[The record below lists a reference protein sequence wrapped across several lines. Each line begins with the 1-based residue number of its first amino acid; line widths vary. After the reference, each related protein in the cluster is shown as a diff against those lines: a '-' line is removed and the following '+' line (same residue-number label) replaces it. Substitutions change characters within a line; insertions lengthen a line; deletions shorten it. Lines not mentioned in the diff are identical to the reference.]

1 MKRFSGLRNIG
12 LAILILITITL
23 IGIAGYVYIENYSL
37 LDAIYMTVITIATVG
52 FEEVRPLTENGKIFT
67 IFLIVFSW
75 GTFAYAISVVTS
87 HFISLNLR
95 DTFHRLKII
104 SRIKKMRNHII
115 ICGYGRNGQ
124 QTANELLAYRQ
135 DFVIIEQN
143 KIIVDENKEKIGN
156 IIQGDAT
163 TDETLIEAGV
173 KHARALITALPIDA
187 DNLFVALTAR
197 SLNPNI
203 HIVSRA
209 SHESSEKKLRI
220 AGVNHVIFPEKV
232 GGTQMAVL
240 VSHPDMVEFLN
251 HLSIHGSSPTNL
263 EEIDC
268 GSLRKA
274 NEILTIKNLGFRK
287 TIGINIIGFKT
298 PSGEFVINPMPDTV
312 LVPDSKLFVL
322 GTREQVSKMKEILAN
337 YN

>member
-23 IGIAGYVYIENYSL
+23 IGIAGYCFIENYSL

-52 FEEVRPLTENGKIFT
+52 YEEVHPLSGNGKIFT
-67 IFLIVFSW
+67 ILLIVFSW

-95 DTFHRLKII
+95 DTFHMLKTI
-104 SRIKKMRNHII
+104 SRIKKMKNHII

-124 QTANELLAYRQ
+124 QTVNELLAYHQ
-135 DFVIIEQN
+135 DFVVIEQN
-143 KIIVDENKEKIGN
+143 KVLVDENKEKIN
-156 IIQGDAT
+156 IIQGDST

-173 KHARALITALPIDA
+173 QHARALITALPIDA

-197 SLNPNI
+197 ALNPDI
-203 HIVSRA
+203 LIVSRA
-209 SHESSEKKLRI
+209 THESSEKKLRI

-240 VSHPDMVEFLN
+240 VSHPDVVEFLN

-268 GSLRKA
+268 GSLHKA
-274 NEILTIKNLGFRK
+274 NETLTIKDLGFRK
-287 TIGINIIGFKT
+287 AIGINIIGFKT
-298 PSGEFVINPMPDTV
+298 PSGEFVINPMPDTI

-322 GTREQVSKMKEILAN
+322 GTKEQVMKMKEILAN

>member
-1 MKRFSGLRNIG
+1 
-12 LAILILITITL
+12 
-23 IGIAGYVYIENYSL
+23 
-37 LDAIYMTVITIATVG
+37 
-52 FEEVRPLTENGKIFT
+52 
-67 IFLIVFSW
+67 
-75 GTFAYAISVVTS
+75 
-87 HFISLNLR
+87 
-95 DTFHRLKII
+95 
-104 SRIKKMRNHII
+104 
-115 ICGYGRNGQ
+115 
-124 QTANELLAYRQ
+124 
-135 DFVIIEQN
+135 
-143 KIIVDENKEKIGN
+143 
-156 IIQGDAT
+156 
-163 TDETLIEAGV
+163 
-173 KHARALITALPIDA
+173 
-187 DNLFVALTAR
+187 
-197 SLNPNI
+197 
-203 HIVSRA
+203 
-209 SHESSEKKLRI
+209 
-220 AGVNHVIFPEKV
+220 
-232 GGTQMAVL
+232 MAVL

>member
-23 IGIAGYVYIENYSL
+23 IGIAGYYFIENYSL

-52 FEEVRPLTENGKIFT
+52 YEEVRPLNENGKIFT
-67 IFLIVFSW
+67 ILLIVFSW

-95 DTFHRLKII
+95 DTFHRLKTI
-104 SRIKKMRNHII
+104 SRIKKMKNHII

-124 QTANELLAYRQ
+124 QTVNELLAYHQ
-135 DFVIIEQN
+135 DFVVIEQN
-143 KIIVDENKEKIGN
+143 KVLVDENKEKIN
-156 IIQGDAT
+156 IIQGDST

-173 KHARALITALPIDA
+173 QHARALITALPIDA

-197 SLNPNI
+197 ALNPDI
-203 HIVSRA
+203 LIVSRA
-209 SHESSEKKLRI
+209 SHESSGKKLRI

-240 VSHPDMVEFLN
+240 VSHPDVVEFLN
-251 HLSIHGSSPTNL
+251 LLSIHGSSPTNL

-268 GSLRKA
+268 GSLHKA
-274 NEILTIKNLGFRK
+274 NGTLTIKDLGFRK
-287 TIGINIIGFKT
+287 AIGINIIGFKT
-298 PSGEFVINPMPDTV
+298 PSGEFVINPMPDTI

-322 GTREQVSKMKEILAN
+322 GTKEQVMKMKEILAN